1 MSRSRTIFFTAA
13 ENEMKTVVV
22 IGAGASGMAAAITA
36 AEDMNNRV
44 ILLERQQRVGK
55 KLLSTGNGRCN
66 LTNTGASIGNY
77 HGSQPDFASA
87 VLEKFTPEDT
97 LRFFDSLGLVTS
109 CEYGGRAYPQ
119 SNSANSVVDVLR
131 FALLKDNISVK
142 TSCPARSIKRSGEGF
157 AVQTDGESI
166 YADYLIV
173 SCGGAAGA
181 KVGGVGDG
189 YELLKPLGHKC
200 TKIMPSLV
208 QLITDPTYPRA
219 LKGVRVNARLA
230 LERDGETL
238 AKSEGELQFTET
250 GLSGPAAFDISRAAA
265 VSGEGIVHID
275 LTGGADVAEKLRARA
290 EANPQLGAEDILTG
304 VLHNRLG
311 RMVVKYAGV
320 SGAKR
325 IGELSGGEL
334 ESVARACRDFAVRL
348 RGVEDF
354 DHAQVTAGGIKTTGV
369 NPQTLES
376 WFVPHLFI
384 TGELLDVDGD
394 CGGYNLQWAW
404 ASGVVAGRLGK

>member
-1 MSRSRTIFFTAA
+1 
-13 ENEMKTVVV
+13 MKTVVI

-36 AEDMNNRV
+36 SEDKDNRV

-66 LTNTGASIGNY
+66 LTNTASSPANY
-77 HGSQPDFASA
+77 HGNQPDFPAA
-87 VLEKFTPEDT
+87 VLEKFSPEDT

-109 CEYGGRAYPQ
+109 REYGGRVYPQ

-131 FALLKDNISVK
+131 FALLRDNISVK
-142 TSCPARSIKRSGEGF
+142 TSCPARRISRSGEGF
-157 AVQTDGESI
+157 CVQTDEGDI
-166 YADYLIV
+166 HADCLIV

-181 KVGGVGDG
+181 RVGGVGDG

-200 TKIMPSLV
+200 TSLMPSLV

-219 LKGVRVNARLA
+219 LKGVRVNARLL
-230 LERDGETL
+230 LERDGRTQ
-238 AKSEGELQFTET
+238 AQSEGELQFTET

-265 VSGEGIVHID
+265 ALDEGTVHID
-275 LTGGADVAEKLRARA
+275 LTGGADVAEKLRARISS
-290 EANPQLGAEDILTG
+290 NPQLNAEDILTG

-311 RMVVKYAGV
+311 KMVVRYAGV
-320 SGAKR
+320 SGGRR
-325 IGELSGGEL
+325 IGELSER
-334 ESVARACRDFAVRL
+334 EIEAIASSCRDFSIRL
-348 RGVEDF
+348 CGVEDF

-376 WFVPHLFI
+376 WFVPNLYI